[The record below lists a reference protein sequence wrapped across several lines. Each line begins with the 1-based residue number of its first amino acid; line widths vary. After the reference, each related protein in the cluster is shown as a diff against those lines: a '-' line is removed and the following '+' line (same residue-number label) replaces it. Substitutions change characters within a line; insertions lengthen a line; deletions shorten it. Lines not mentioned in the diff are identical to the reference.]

1 MVEKTAAERA
11 RELRETLQ
19 HHSYLYYVLDQPE
32 ISDFEF
38 DKLYRELVE
47 LETAHPEL
55 IAPDSPT
62 QRVGAAPSGAFS
74 KVAHQFPLY
83 SLANAFSIGE
93 VNAFVKRIQERLGG
107 ASQVEYVTE
116 LKIDGLAINLIYE
129 NGHLTQCVTRGDGEV
144 GEDVT
149 ANVKTIRS
157 LPLFIKNAPARLD
170 IRGEVYMPRRAF
182 VELNEA
188 RDENGEA
195 PFAN

>member
-55 IAPDSPT
+55 ITPDSPT

-74 KVAHQFPLY
+74 KVTHQFPLY
-83 SLANAFSIGE
+83 SLANAFSVGE
-93 VNAFVKRIQERLGG
+93 VDAFAKRIQERLGST
-107 ASQVEYVTE
+107 AQVEYVTD

-129 NGHLTQCVTRGDGEV
+129 NGH
-144 GEDVT
+144 
-149 ANVKTIRS
+149 
-157 LPLFIKNAPARLD
+157 
-170 IRGEVYMPRRAF
+170 
-182 VELNEA
+182 
-188 RDENGEA
+188 
-195 PFAN
+195 